1 MAEIVEVLTVLVPE
15 ATSTPLVVLQLETL
29 VEEEIEMKLFNGEID
44 RKISQWLGITFH
56 TFYS

>member
-1 MAEIVEVLTVLVPE
+1 MAEIVEVLTILVPE

-44 RKISQWLGITFH
+44 RKISQ
-56 TFYS
+56 